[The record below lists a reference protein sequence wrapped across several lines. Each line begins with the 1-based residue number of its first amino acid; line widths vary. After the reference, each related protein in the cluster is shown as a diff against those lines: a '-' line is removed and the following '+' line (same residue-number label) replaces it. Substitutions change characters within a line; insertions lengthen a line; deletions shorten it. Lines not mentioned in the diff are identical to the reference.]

1 MRKKIDRNN
10 VHSDDRYENIPILL
24 EKVIVNP
31 EGRVYIVLSDGEK
44 KSACEI
50 ASYEAS
56 LLNFVIKEYHLNS
69 HVLIIHQLFL
79 KLLGHYNSSI
89 ESICIENKVGD
100 MIYSSVKFTDYNKN
114 NYFSV
119 CSLVDSLILSIL
131 SQTNLF
137 ILRNVWDN
145 MDELDED
152 WDFESFMSDED
163 D

>member
-10 VHSDDRYENIPILL
+10 IHSDDRYESIPILL

-56 LLNFVIKEYHLNS
+56 LLNFVIKDYHLNS
-69 HVLIIHQLFL
+69 HVLIIHQMFL
-79 KLLGHYNSSI
+79 KLLGHYNSKV

-100 MIYSSVKFTDYNKN
+100 MIYSSIKFTDYNKN
-114 NYFSV
+114 SYFSV

>member
-10 VHSDDRYENIPILL
+10 IHNDDRYESIPILL
-24 EKVIVNP
+24 DKVVVNP
-31 EGRVYIVLSDGEK
+31 EGRVYIVLSDGLK

-56 LLNFVIKEYHLNS
+56 VLNFVIKEYHINS
-69 HVLIIHQLFL
+69 HVLIIHQMFM
-79 KLLGHYNSSI
+79 KLLNHYNSEI

-100 MIYSSVKFTDYNKN
+100 VVYSSVKFTDHNKN
-114 NYFSV
+114 DYFSV
-119 CSLVDSLILSIL
+119 CSLVDSLIFSIL
-131 SQTNLF
+131 SQTDLF

-152 WDFESFMSDED
+152 WDFESFISDD
-163 D
+163 DD